1 MWLKIIS
8 PPKDGFRRILNKV
21 LNRRIRRW
29 KKNTEKEFRY
39 KELTGEIISSSY
51 NVLNTLGCGL
61 LEKIYENS
69 LVWELELRKKKV
81 FPQKEFK
88 VIYREKK
95 VGVYYADL
103 VIENKVIIEVKAV
116 ENIDNVH
123 RAQLLNYLRI
133 SGLRVGLII
142 NFAKPK
148 LQYERLVV

>member
-1 MWLKIIS
+1 M
-8 PPKDGFRRILNKV
+8 
-21 LNRRIRRW
+21 
-29 KKNTEKEFRY
+29 
-39 KELTGEIISSSY
+39 
-51 NVLNTLGCGL
+51 
-61 LEKIYENS
+61 EKIYENS

-148 LQYERLVV
+148 LQYEKLVV